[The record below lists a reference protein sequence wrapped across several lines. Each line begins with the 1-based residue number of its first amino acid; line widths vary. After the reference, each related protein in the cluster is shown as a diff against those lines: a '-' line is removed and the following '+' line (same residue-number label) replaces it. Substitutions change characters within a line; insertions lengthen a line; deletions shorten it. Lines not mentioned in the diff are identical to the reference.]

1 MAPARWRRA
10 RVSFP
15 GTAAVYCDAHLQRL
29 RVLRRAG
36 QHPDEAAWRLTEP
49 PVPRAGQVSLAGLN
63 PAVAVEVLFGLQ
75 QRTRQGVKTYC
86 AILRAVANDA
96 RTQQVPSLAGAGR
109 SRPAAARATPA
120 WCTR

>member
-1 MAPARWRRA
+1 MPASASRA
-10 RVSFP
+10 R
-15 GTAAVYCDAHLQRL
+15 AVYCDAHLQRL

-75 QRTRQGVKTYC
+75 QRTRQGVKTHC
-86 AILRAVANDA
+86 AILRAAANDA
-96 RTQQVPSLAGAGR
+96 RTQQVPSLAELDIPAGR
-109 SRPAAARATPA
+109 GQG
-120 WCTR
+120 